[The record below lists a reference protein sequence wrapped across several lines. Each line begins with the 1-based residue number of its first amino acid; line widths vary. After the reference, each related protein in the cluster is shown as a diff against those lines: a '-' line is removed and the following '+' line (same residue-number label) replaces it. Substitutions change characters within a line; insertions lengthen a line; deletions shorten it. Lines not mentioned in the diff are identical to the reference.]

1 MLFLSKET
9 SKKDENIKM
18 QMMVL
23 MKDDK
28 GESSTEHM
36 WKENGFFG
44 DQRTDLIIVKANFPE
59 NKSTLT
65 MAVLLQS
72 RVAMQCILI
81 LLSWFKFYL

>member
-1 MLFLSKET
+1 
-9 SKKDENIKM
+9 M

-59 NKSTLT
+59 KKST
-65 MAVLLQS
+65 
-72 RVAMQCILI
+72 
-81 LLSWFKFYL
+81 